1 MVFPG
6 SHTLTKV
13 PDSNSPPPSERRAKA
28 RKRVLLGAVVAFGE
42 GNISFR
48 CSIRDITLESAC
60 IVIADGQ
67 LLPPEIYLITLRDH
81 TAHRAEVKW
90 VRGAAAGLH
99 FLTSIDLSTSTDPSV
114 EFLKRIWS
122 NNSTPIS
129 GMPGS

>member
-1 MVFPG
+1 M
-6 SHTLTKV
+6 TK
-13 PDSNSPPPSERRAKA
+13 DSSPSLPPKTERRAQA
-28 RKRVLLGAVVAFGE
+28 RKRVILGAVVTTGT
-42 GNISFR
+42 GSITFR
-48 CSIRDITLESAC
+48 CGIKDITPESAR

-67 LLPPEIYLITLRDH
+67 LLPAEIYLINLRDQ
-81 TAHRAEVKW
+81 TAHRAQVKW

-99 FLTSIDLSTSTDPSV
+99 FLTSIDLSTSTDPDT